1 MEILTAARSTI
12 LRGCEDFQTNRA
24 RINKFRESNPQ
35 KAQDAFNELDKT
47 RKKLLEALANAQQS
61 LREME
66 QDRLADY
73 AGKLR
78 QGLAG
83 FNLMTRD
90 YAPVNKLLT
99 DFAEKLPETEDSVN
113 AAVIGRL
120 MNRVRMGYYPTDPAN
135 IDLILRGIQFPQG
148 VTTNVFDP
156 CCGCGKAL
164 RQIANGH
171 NCYAFGIELDEHR
184 AEEAQSRLHRVG
196 VGSFFHS
203 RTSGEAFHVLF
214 LNPPYLSVIGENGT
228 RTRHEKRFLVD
239 SIRNLMVGGVLIY
252 VIPFYRLTADV
263 CRILSDNYE
272 NLGVWRFTDPEFA
285 RFKQV
290 AVIGTRKKRSED
302 PETAAAL
309 EKLSCDPQT
318 IPLLTEIEEGR
329 YLVPSTPKKVEV
341 FKGEKF
347 NEKELERQLAASD
360 SFRRLMNARSEL
372 DSAEK
377 RPLLPLSIGQIGLVG
392 GSGLINGLI
401 DCDTPHIIKGRII
414 KVCNVEREAKFN
426 GRGDLTGAEIKEVI
440 SNKMVFNVL
449 TSQGFKA
456 LA

>member
-1 MEILTAARSTI
+1 MLEKNHESVNNTDSSNASPASDSQNKERFYAVEILTAARSTI
-12 LRGCEDFQTNRA
+12 LRGCEDFLTNRA

-47 RKKLLEALANAQQS
+47 RKKLLEALTNAQQS
-61 LREME
+61 LRETE

-99 DFAEKLPETEDSVN
+99 DFAEKLPETEDAVN

-120 MNRVRMGYYPTDPAN
+120 MNRVRMGYYPTDPDN

-164 RQIANGH
+164 RQIASGH
-171 NCYAFGIELDEHR
+171 NCYAFGIELDEAR

-290 AVIGTRKKRSED
+290 AVIGIRKKRSED

-318 IPLLTEIEEGR
+318 IPLLKLR
-329 YLVPSTPKKVEV
+329 
-341 FKGEKF
+341 KGGIWS
-347 NEKELERQLAASD
+347 RP
-360 SFRRLMNARSEL
+360 RRR
-372 DSAEK
+372 
-377 RPLLPLSIGQIGLVG
+377 R
-392 GSGLINGLI
+392 
-401 DCDTPHIIKGRII
+401 
-414 KVCNVEREAKFN
+414 
-426 GRGDLTGAEIKEVI
+426 
-440 SNKMVFNVL
+440 
-449 TSQGFKA
+449 
-456 LA
+456 